1 MRINNKL
8 KEKFGIQLSSKEKS
22 MLKNIILIL
31 FIVLVLIIIA
41 FSIVGSYIAFDKFVK
56 PSLLKQAE

>member
-22 MLKNIILIL
+22 MLKQIIIIL
-31 FIVLVLIIIA
+31 FIVLVLIIIG
-41 FSIVGSYIAFDKFVK
+41 FSIVGSYIAFDRFVK